1 MGFNQKHHYGGSDR
15 RNAFLHALR
24 NAQIPLFAL
33 FQRLSSLLFA
43 CRTRNTAD
51 ANGSSPPKAISSTS
65 PASNPTH
72 ISATFFLAP
81 SSSRCSTSKRS
92 IRSTKN
98 PPIRTGIFA
107 APPPSP
113 AISFTRL
120 ARSCSRLAASSSST
134 PRSVASRSFRVNV
147 PPCGRRSC
155 CSAPGCSRTSCFTR
169 IADIKGSNS
178 TLHSHLHNHQQLVQG
193 KAVSWILSDPR
204 RSLRLSLDLDLNL
217 NLDQDQDQ
225 DQDQGRE

>member
-1 MGFNQKHHYGGSDR
+1 MGFDQKHHYGGSDR

-24 NAQIPLFAL
+24 NAQIPLSAL
-33 FQRLSSLLFA
+33 FQRLFSLLFA

-51 ANGSSPPKAISSTS
+51 ATGSSPPKAISSTS
-65 PASNPTH
+65 PASNPIH
-72 ISATFFLAP
+72 ISATFLFSLSFLFTL
-81 SSSRCSTSKRS
+81 STSKRS

-204 RSLRLSLDLDLNL
+204 GSLRLSLDLDLNL

-225 DQDQGRE
+225 DQGRE